1 MDVYR
6 GEASLKGI
14 AIGRIV
20 EAQKDSFEVSRT
32 LVEDADEQIRRYHE
46 VKEKTREELYE
57 LRDQCVGEIGEAD
70 AAVFGVYA
78 MLLDG
83 FDDHVET
90 MIRELSVNA
99 EYAVAR
105 TGEKIAAM
113 FAAMEDNPYMQARQ
127 MDIKDVTR
135 RLLLKMNSEAPVE
148 ESGSSYTEPVILIA
162 DDLAPSQTVQ
172 LDKNMVQAFVTRD
185 GSPYSHTA
193 ILARTMNL
201 LSLSRTP
208 IPREAEGKMGI
219 VDGFTG
225 CIFVDPDE
233 KTLARYRRHVA
244 EELAKKQLL
253 AELKG
258 KETIT
263 KSGRRIRLYANI
275 SGIED
280 LDSVFENDAAGIGLF
295 RSEFLYLRSD
305 DFPSE
310 EEQFEAYRT
319 VAERM
324 DGREVVIRTLDIGAD
339 KQIDYFELEKEE
351 NPALGCRAIRL
362 CLMKEE
368 IFRTQLRALYRAS
381 QYGSIR
387 IIFPMI
393 ISVWEVETARRIC
406 EDVKR
411 GLKEEGIPFHDV
423 PLGIMI
429 ETPAAVLIADQL
441 AEMADFFSIGTNDL
455 TQYTLAL
462 DSRNQA
468 LAPFF
473 NGRHPAVLDEIKM
486 TVEAAHRHGIPVSIC
501 GELGA
506 DPELTESFIRMGVDG
521 LSVNPAAVLPIR
533 KIIRQ
538 ME

>member
-1 MDVYR
+1 
-6 GEASLKGI
+6 
-14 AIGRIV
+14 
-20 EAQKDSFEVSRT
+20 
-32 LVEDADEQIRRYHE
+32 
-46 VKEKTREELYE
+46 
-57 LRDQCVGEIGEAD
+57 
-70 AAVFGVYA
+70 
-78 MLLDG
+78 
-83 FDDHVET
+83 
-90 MIRELSVNA
+90 
-99 EYAVAR
+99 
-105 TGEKIAAM
+105 
-113 FAAMEDNPYMQARQ
+113 
-127 MDIKDVTR
+127 
-135 RLLLKMNSEAPVE
+135 
-148 ESGSSYTEPVILIA
+148 
-162 DDLAPSQTVQ
+162 
-172 LDKNMVQAFVTRD
+172 
-185 GSPYSHTA
+185 
-193 ILARTMNL
+193 
-201 LSLSRTP
+201 
-208 IPREAEGKMGI
+208 
-219 VDGFTG
+219 
-225 CIFVDPDE
+225 
-233 KTLARYRRHVA
+233 
-244 EELAKKQLL
+244 
-253 AELKG
+253 
-258 KETIT
+258 
-263 KSGRRIRLYANI
+263 
-275 SGIED
+275 
-280 LDSVFENDAAGIGLF
+280 
-295 RSEFLYLRSD
+295 
-305 DFPSE
+305 
-310 EEQFEAYRT
+310 
-319 VAERM
+319 
-324 DGREVVIRTLDIGAD
+324 
-339 KQIDYFELEKEE
+339 
-351 NPALGCRAIRL
+351 
-362 CLMKEE
+362 MKEE